1 VISVVRVGQLSDSIE
16 VTVYKAKVSTDSQH
30 DQPYWNLLDKLEQ
43 AQASRIKQP
52 LLQHRYVEIHG
63 RLRILLGQWLNES
76 PDQLQ
81 ISRAEHGKPYL
92 KHYPELSF
100 NLSHTGEHVL
110 FALTKQAQLGVDIEV
125 CKRRANLAG
134 LVDKCFAKE
143 EQVYWNQLPESAQ
156 IQAFYDFWTHKEA
169 FVKATG
175 RGIVIGLNACVI
187 NPLQPSTFLRVPQGC
202 GRAADWHSLALDC
215 GADLSAAIVV
225 DRSFTL
231 VKATGF

>member
-1 VISVVRVGQLSDSIE
+1 MSDSIE
-16 VTVYKAKVSTDSQH
+16 VTVYQAKVSTDSQY
-30 DQPYWNLLDKLEQ
+30 DQRYWNLLDELEH

-52 LLQHRYVEIHG
+52 SLQHRYVEIHG
-63 RLRILLGQWLNES
+63 RLRILLGQCLNES
-76 PDQLQ
+76 PEQLQ
-81 ISRAEHGKPYL
+81 ISRTEYGKPYL
-92 KHYPELSF
+92 EYYPEFSF

-125 CKRRANLAG
+125 CKRRTNLAG

-156 IQAFYDFWTHKEA
+156 VQAFYDFWTQKEA

-175 RGIVIGLNACVI
+175 RGVALGLNACVI
-187 NPLQPSTFLRVPQGC
+187 NPLCPTTFLSVPEIC

-225 DRSFTL
+225 DRSFKL
-231 VKATGF
+231 IKATGF